1 MVFVF
6 VPRARADC
14 LLQHGGRHGRDAI
27 RFHAEREEELRRRD
41 FVQDDGGP
49 RGREEHRFQG
59 SGRFHRRRRPRR
71 RFFRHHHLR
80 RRDPRPAGA
89 VLDRSL
95 SLSLRWDGMGSSA
108 KVSVGHRASFVHA
121 LVALFFI
128 RYLSL
133 AARFFSLP
141 VPRQP
146 LVRTLNRDRRPRL
159 GFTQPITL
167 TRVIESVRSRHFT
180 SFAPSVNTRTL
191 RDGSLNSV
199 GQSEVL
205 IHHIEISDLHVE
217 VHD

>member
-1 MVFVF
+1 M
-6 VPRARADC
+6 
-14 LLQHGGRHGRDAI
+14 G
-27 RFHAEREEELRRRD
+27 
-41 FVQDDGGP
+41 
-49 RGREEHRFQG
+49 
-59 SGRFHRRRRPRR
+59 
-71 RFFRHHHLR
+71 
-80 RRDPRPAGA
+80 
-89 VLDRSL
+89 
-95 SLSLRWDGMGSSA
+95 WDGFVRESECGTSRVVRSRTRR
-108 KVSVGHRASFVHA
+108 VVLHTISFISRS
-121 LVALFFI
+121 FF
-128 RYLSL
+128 L
-133 AARFFSLP
+133 SLP

-167 TRVIESVRSRHFT
+167 TRVIDGVRSRDFT

>member
-95 SLSLRWDGMGSSA
+95 SLSLSDGMGW
-108 KVSVGHRASFVHA
+108 V
-121 LVALFFI
+121 
-128 RYLSL
+128 
-133 AARFFSLP
+133 
-141 VPRQP
+141 
-146 LVRTLNRDRRPRL
+146 RPRK
-159 GFTQPITL
+159 
-167 TRVIESVRSRHFT
+167 
-180 SFAPSVNTRTL
+180 
-191 RDGSLNSV
+191 
-199 GQSEVL
+199 
-205 IHHIEISDLHVE
+205 
-217 VHD
+217 